1 MKITRDGK
9 GKPGGSLLSHCGEQ
23 LYPYRSDLYGRLND
37 SASDNSSLFD
47 ESSTCS
53 TESTKESTT
62 TEDSWEH
69 MLGES
74 DCVSTSS
81 PVRISENYDGFACF
95 RHSSKADVTIPV
107 TDPGRNAS
115 SSGREIDQTVVERG
129 SFLYSDD
136 TEHSRNFSEHCRTV
150 EIDNNRQRE
159 GNSDALWRRSEQKR
173 TPQTF
178 C

>member
-9 GKPGGSLLSHCGEQ
+9 GKPGGSSLSHCGEH
-23 LYPYRSDLYGRLND
+23 LYPYRSDLYGHLND

-69 MLGES
+69 MFGES
-74 DCVSTSS
+74 DSVSTSS
-81 PVRISENYDGFACF
+81 PVRISENYDGFACSQ
-95 RHSSKADVTIPV
+95 HSSKADVTTPV

-115 SSGREIDQTVVERG
+115 SSGREIDQTVVETG

-136 TEHSRNFSEHCRTV
+136 SEHSSNFSEHCRTL

-159 GNSDALWRRSEQKR
+159 GNSDALWRRLAQKR